1 MKWEGEMGGCSLTRI
16 RTIVPLDRGQWVS
29 RWVKSA
35 PSVQEKG
42 RVGGGSESERV
53 SGWGERKHM
62 MREGLSRGLEAD
74 SKYVVEGVLRLR
86 STHRLCS
93 CKLKVK
99 MR

>member
-16 RTIVPLDRGQWVS
+16 RTIVPLDRGRWVS

-42 RVGGGSESERV
+42 RGRGGA
-53 SGWGERKHM
+53 SGWGERKQM
-62 MREGLSRGLEAD
+62 MREGLSRMLEAD
-74 SKYVVEGVLRLR
+74 SKYVVKGVSRLR
-86 STHRLCS
+86 SAHRLCS